1 MRRVLLLVPLL
12 ALVGCRAAAERVVLQ
27 QLPDDAGP
35 MPYTDLVSRARL
47 QAMAANEAFYVDR
60 WPDVED
66 AARGLEQSAR
76 FLKQATLVPAER
88 RSDLSLRTD
97 RLAADARQLRDAAK
111 ARDVERTNSTLQ
123 RIHLQ
128 IRELR

>member
-1 MRRVLLLVPLL
+1 MRRTLLLGLVLT
-12 ALVGCRAAAERVVLQ
+12 ALSCRAAAERAVLQ
-27 QLPDDAGP
+27 PLPDDAAP
-35 MPYTDLVSRARL
+35 MPYSDLISRARL

-76 FLKQATLVPAER
+76 FLKKATAVPMTRQA
-88 RSDLSLRTD
+88 DLSLRADT
-97 RLAADARQLRDAAK
+97 LARDAKQLTEAAK
-111 ARDVERTNSTLQ
+111 ARDVDRTNTTLQ

>member
-1 MRRVLLLVPLL
+1 
-12 ALVGCRAAAERVVLQ
+12 
-27 QLPDDAGP
+27 
-35 MPYTDLVSRARL
+35 
-47 QAMAANEAFYVDR
+47 MAANEAFYVDR

-76 FLKQATLVPAER
+76 FLKQATAVPIER
-88 RSDLSLRTD
+88 KSDLGLRSDQ
-97 RLAADARQLRDAAK
+97 LAGDAHQLRDAAK
-111 ARDVERTNSTLQ
+111 ARDVDRTNTILQ